1 MAPPRNSVANRPEAV
16 RGILPRLRC
25 TLEEL
30 AAVDCTPRRTA
41 TALALGVGL
50 SFSPFLGLQ
59 ILIGFGAA
67 LAFRLSRVAVL
78 VGLCANVPW
87 IMLPWYG
94 LTTAGA
100 ATLLGSSSHVDL
112 GERLGRILS
121 VPFYQAAFWGHAVD
135 LLDAYFW
142 PFLIG
147 PTVGA
152 LALGGATYVVALRVL
167 TRRAV
172 RIAEAALTARSVPAR
187 DAEQRAADGH
197 VHDAQ
202 GAGLDAQ

>member
-1 MAPPRNSVANRPEAV
+1 M
-16 RGILPRLRC
+16 LPRLRR
-25 TLEEL
+25 TLEDL
-30 AAVDCTPRRTA
+30 ATVDSTPRRTA

-59 ILIGFGAA
+59 VLIGFGAA

-78 VGLCANVPW
+78 IGLCANVPW

-100 ATLLGSSSHVDL
+100 ATLLGTSSDVDL
-112 GERLGRILS
+112 GERLRRILS
-121 VPFYQAAFWGHAVD
+121 VPFYQAAFWGHAGD
-135 LLDAYFW
+135 LLDAFFW

-152 LALGGATYVVALRVL
+152 LALAGVAYAAAFKVL
-167 TRRAV
+167 TRRAA
-172 RIAEAALTARSVPAR
+172 RIAEATRAACSVLAR
-187 DAEQRAADGH
+187 DAEERAADGH
-197 VHDAQ
+197 VHDSQ